1 MSAGSAEGASDVDHP
16 AARGDATVS
25 LASLIAAVAAGDD
38 AAFGQIY
45 ARRASRLF
53 GIALRITRQPPLAAD
68 AVQEAFLELWRNA
81 GRFDEQRGD
90 PDVWLAS
97 LVRYRALDMTRRL
110 GREVSDEGIPEAVD
124 PDPDPL
130 ARMEVSSETA
140 ALRACLDKLEPE
152 RRTLLSLA
160 FLDGLSHSEL
170 ATRLHVPIG
179 SVKSWIRRSLK
190 SLRVCL
196 EGEA

>member
-1 MSAGSAEGASDVDHP
+1 MDRPAVRVD
-16 AARGDATVS
+16 GGVS

-38 AAFGQIY
+38 AAFEQIY
-45 ARRASRLF
+45 HRRSSRLY

-68 AVQEAFLELWRNA
+68 AVQEAFLEIWRNA
-81 GRFDEQRGD
+81 GRFDAGRGD
-90 PDVWLAS
+90 PDIWLAS

-124 PDPDPL
+124 TEPDAL
-130 ARMEVSSETA
+130 ARMEVSGESA

-152 RRTLLSLA
+152 RRTLISLA

-170 ATRLHVPIG
+170 AARLNAPIG

-190 SLRVCL
+190 SLRDCL
-196 EGEA
+196 EGET